1 MLNMSGW
8 NIDYFTSSSEG
19 IAMQEAMRFMRDNVN
34 ALKQEYT
41 TTYDSEA
48 NVYVCT
54 VMYLL
59 P

>member
-1 MLNMSGW
+1 MSGW
-8 NIDYFTSSSEG
+8 NIDYFTSNSEG
-19 IAMQEAMRFMRDNVN
+19 IAIQEAMRFMKNNVN

>member
-1 MLNMSGW
+1 MSGW
-8 NIDYFTSSSEG
+8 NIDYFTSNSEE

>member
-1 MLNMSGW
+1 MSGW
-8 NIDYFTSSSEG
+8 NIDYFTSSSEE

-41 TTYDSEA
+41 TKYDSEA

>member
-1 MLNMSGW
+1 MKSGW
-8 NIDYFTSSSEG
+8 NIDYFTSSSEEM
-19 IAMQEAMRFMRDNVN
+19 AMQEAMRFMRDNVN

>member
-1 MLNMSGW
+1 MKSGW
-8 NIDYFTSSSEG
+8 IIDYFTSNSEE